1 MGGGGGCTN
10 GIIDGSVATEE
21 AARMRRGGGCTN
33 GIIYGSVAT
42 LNTRK
47 CGAAP

>member
-1 MGGGGGCTN
+1 MRAGGEAVESGGGS
-10 GIIDGSVATEE
+10 SVDV
-21 AARMRRGGGCTN
+21 AAGGGCTN

-47 CGAAP
+47 RGAAP